1 MGSNLGELLIREKI
15 ISPEQ
20 LKTAA
25 EYEKKNKVP
34 IGSALVA
41 LGYITEED
49 MAQALSRQLGYP
61 YIDLSQ
67 FEVYPDVIEL
77 VPVDI
82 AKKHM
87 IMPIHRI
94 RSFLTMAMVDPTD
107 LDVIENVRFRTNL
120 SIQPV
125 IASESGITEAINK
138 YYGSSDSLRVKEIID
153 EIEQADNG
161 AVNVIEEEEE
171 EYDIEEL
178 VHSTEEAPVITLVN
192 TIFMDAIKK
201 GASDVHFEPYE
212 RSFRVRY
219 RIDGVLHEMMDLALK
234 FKNPVISRVKIL
246 SNMDIAEKRLPQDGR
261 IKMRVKWG
269 ENSRKEV
276 DMRISCVPAIF
287 GEKIVS
293 RILDRENLQL
303 DMTKLG
309 FEKKSLSV
317 FNEAIHRPFGIILVT
332 GPTGSGKTNT
342 LYSAISSLNNQEKN
356 IMTAEDPV
364 EFYMPG
370 VNQVNIKEEIGL
382 NFASSLRAFLRQD
395 PDIMLIG
402 EMRDYETV
410 DIAVKAALTGHLVF
424 STVHTNDAA
433 GTISR
438 LINMNVE
445 PFLISDSLVLVVAQ
459 RLVRRLCKKCSE
471 EHKITPEALVDIGFS
486 PQEADK
492 VKALKAKGC
501 AACSETGYKGRIAL
515 FEAMQITNEIKD
527 LILAKSQPKDIKAV
541 AMKNGMITLRQ
552 SGLHKIK
559 DQVTSIE
566 EVLRETVRDT
576 EAIRDKET
584 EEVKSASNDSG
595 SA

>member
-1 MGSNLGELLIREKI
+1 MASNLGELLIREKLLTTD
-15 ISPEQ
+15 Q
-20 LKTAA
+20 LKSAT
-25 EYEKKNKVP
+25 EFEKKNKVP
-34 IGSALVA
+34 IGSALVTM
-41 LGYITEED
+41 GIITEEE

-82 AKKHM
+82 AKKNM

-107 LDVIENVRFRTNL
+107 LDIIENVRFRTSL

-125 IASESGITEAINK
+125 IASESGIMEAINK
-138 YYGSSDSLRVKEIID
+138 YYGASDSLKVKEIID
-153 EIEQADNG
+153 EIEQADDG

-178 VHSTEEAPVITLVN
+178 TRSTEEAPVITLVN

-219 RIDGVLHEMMDLALK
+219 RIDGILHEVMDLAMK

-246 SNMDIAEKRLPQDGR
+246 SSMDIAEKRLPQDGR
-261 IKMRVKWG
+261 LKMRVKWG
-269 ENSRKEV
+269 DDNKKEV
-276 DMRISCVPAIF
+276 DMRISCVPTIF

-293 RILDRENLQL
+293 RILDREMLQL
-303 DMTKLG
+303 DLTKLG
-309 FEKKSLSV
+309 FEKKSLKLFES
-317 FNEAIHRPFGIILVT
+317 AIVKPFGIVLVT

-342 LYSAISSLNNQEKN
+342 LYSAVSNLNAQEKN

-364 EFYMPG
+364 EFYMAG
-370 VNQVNIKEEIGL
+370 INQVNVKEEIGL
-382 NFASSLRAFLRQD
+382 SFAASLRAFLRQD
-395 PDIMLIG
+395 PDIMLVG
-402 EMRDYETV
+402 EMRDFETV

-433 GTISR
+433 STIIR

-445 PFLISDSLVLVVAQ
+445 PFLISDALILIVAQ
-459 RLVRRLCKKCSE
+459 RLIRRLCKKCKE
-471 EHKITPEALVDIGFS
+471 EHKISPEALVDIGFS
-486 PQEADK
+486 PEEAEK
-492 VKALKAKGC
+492 VKPMKSKGC
-501 AACSETGYKGRIAL
+501 SICNESGYKGRTGL
-515 FEAMQITNEIKD
+515 FEVMEVTNDIRD
-527 LILAKSQPKDIKAV
+527 LILAKSQPKDIKMA
-541 AMKNGMITLRQ
+541 AMLNGMTSLRM
-552 SGLHKIK
+552 SGLAKIK
-559 DQVTSIE
+559 DGITSIE
-566 EVLRETVRDT
+566 EVLRETIKD
-576 EAIRDKET
+576 A
-584 EEVKSASNDSG
+584 EVKSGEADSG
-595 SA
+595 TS

>member
-1 MGSNLGELLIREKI
+1 MGSNLGELLIREKL
-15 ISPEQ
+15 ISAEH
-20 LKTAA
+20 LKEALG
-25 EYEKKNKVP
+25 YEKKNKVS
-34 IGSALVA
+34 IGSALIV
-41 LGYITEED
+41 LGHITEED

-61 YIDLSQ
+61 YIDLGQ

-77 VPVDI
+77 IPADI
-82 AKKHM
+82 ARKHM

-107 LDVIENVRFRTNL
+107 LDVIENVRFRTSL

-125 IASESGITEAINK
+125 IASESGIMEAINK
-138 YYGSSDSLRVKEIID
+138 YYGASDSLRVKEIID
-153 EIEQADNG
+153 EIEQADDG

-171 EYDIEEL
+171 DYDIQEL
-178 VHSTEEAPVITLVN
+178 ARSTEEAPVITLVN

-219 RIDGVLHEMMDLALK
+219 RIDGVLHEMMDLAMK

-246 SNMDIAEKRLPQDGR
+246 SSMDIAEKRLPQDGR
-261 IKMRVKWG
+261 LKMRVKWG
-269 ENSRKEV
+269 DDNRKEV
-276 DMRISCVPAIF
+276 DMRISCVPTIF

-303 DMTKLG
+303 DLTKLG
-309 FEKKSLSV
+309 FEKESLKL
-317 FNEAIHRPFGIILVT
+317 FNDALRRPFGIILVT

-342 LYSAISSLNNQEKN
+342 LYSAISTLNSQEKN

-382 NFASSLRAFLRQD
+382 NFASSLRSFLRQD

-433 GTISR
+433 GTIAR

-445 PFLISDSLVLVVAQ
+445 PFLISDSLILIVAQ
-459 RLVRRLCKKCSE
+459 RLVRRLCKKCCE
-471 EHKITPEALVDIGFS
+471 EHKINPEALIDLGYS
-486 PQEADK
+486 PEEAEK
-492 VKALKAKGC
+492 VKPYKAKGC
-501 AACSETGYKGRIAL
+501 GICSDTGYKGRTGL
-515 FEAMQITNEIKD
+515 FEVMAMTNEIKD
-527 LILAKSQPKDIKAV
+527 LILAKAQPKDIKAA
-541 AMKNGMITLRQ
+541 AMRNNMLTLRK

-559 DQVTSIE
+559 EGVTSIE
-566 EVLRETVRDT
+566 EVLRETIRDT
-576 EAIRDKET
+576 E
-584 EEVKSASNDSG
+584 VKSGDHDSG
-595 SA
+595 TAETDS

>member
-1 MGSNLGELLIREKI
+1 MGSNLGELLIREKL
-15 ISPEQ
+15 ISAEQ
-20 LKTAA
+20 LKSAL
-25 EYEKKNKVP
+25 EYEKKNKVTV
-34 IGSALVA
+34 GSALVA
-41 LGYITEED
+41 LGLITEED

-77 VPVDI
+77 IPPDI

-107 LDVIENVRFRTNL
+107 LDVIENVRFRTSL

-125 IASESGITEAINK
+125 IASESGVSEAISK
-138 YYGSSDSLRVKEIID
+138 YYGASDSMRVKEIID
-153 EIEQADNG
+153 EIEQADDG
-161 AVNVIEEEEE
+161 SVNVVEEEED

-178 VHSTEEAPVITLVN
+178 TRSTEEAPVITLVN

-219 RIDGVLHEMMDLALK
+219 RIDGVLHEMMALAMK
-234 FKNPVISRVKIL
+234 FKNPVTSRVKIL

-261 IKMRVKWG
+261 LKMRVKWG
-269 ENSRKEV
+269 DDNKKEV
-276 DMRISCVPAIF
+276 DMRVSCVPTIF

-303 DMTKLG
+303 DLTKLG
-309 FEKKSLSV
+309 FEKESLKL
-317 FNEAIHRPFGIILVT
+317 FDEAIKLPFGIILVT

-342 LYSAISSLNNQEKN
+342 LYSAISTLNSQEKN
-356 IMTAEDPV
+356 IMAAEDPV
-364 EFYMPG
+364 EFYMAG

-382 NFASSLRAFLRQD
+382 NFASSLRSFLRQD

-433 GTISR
+433 GTITR
-438 LINMNVE
+438 LLNMNVE

-459 RLVRRLCKKCSE
+459 RLVRRLCKKCME
-471 EHKITPEALVDIGFS
+471 EHKIAPEALVDIGYS
-486 PQEADK
+486 PEDAEK
-492 VKALKAKGC
+492 IKPYKAKGC
-501 AACSETGYKGRIAL
+501 GACSDTGYKGRVGL
-515 FEAMQITNEIKD
+515 FEIMQVTNEIKD
-527 LILAKSQPKDIKAV
+527 LILAKSQPKDIKEV
-541 AMKNGMITLRQ
+541 ALGNGMISLRK
-552 SGLHKIK
+552 SGLAKIK
-559 DQVTSIE
+559 DGVTSIE
-566 EVLRETVRDT
+566 EVVRET
-576 EAIRDKET
+576 IRDV
-584 EEVKSASNDSG
+584 EVKSGDNDSG
-595 SA
+595 TAKADS